1 MNRDQKAAVIDEVA
15 SQIEEAQAIFAVDYR
30 GLTVK
35 QAADLR
41 GRLIEIDA
49 NLRVV
54 KNTLTERAADKAGVE
69 GLKQFLE
76 GPTAFTFV
84 KGDPVLAA
92 KALAAFRRESQLP
105 EFKGGWMDGRE
116 LSIADIEALSRLPS
130 LEVMHGQLVGM
141 IASPLVGLVRSLNAL
156 LSGIAVALGQIQ
168 EQGLVGGDAPAE
180 TEAVEA
186 DAEVATTEPEAE
198 AEAPAE
204 AEAAAPAEVEAEA
217 PAEAEAAAP
226 AEVEPEAP
234 AEVEAPAE
242 AEAAGEEAEGPADAP
257 APDAPEGE
265 ADAPAADAPAAEAES
280 TQTDAPADADAEK
293 ASE

>member
-15 SQIEEAQAIFAVDYR
+15 AQIREAQAIFAVDYR
-30 GLTVK
+30 GLTVR

-41 GRLIEIDA
+41 SRLIEIDA

-54 KNTLTERAADKAGVE
+54 KNTLTERAADKAGIE
-69 GLKQFLE
+69 ALKQFLE

-92 KALAAFRRESQLP
+92 KALAAFRRESRHP

-116 LSIADIEALSRLPS
+116 LTTAELEALSRLPS

-141 IASPLVGLVRSLNAL
+141 VASPLAGLVRSLNAL

-168 EQGLVGGDAPAE
+168 EQGLIG
-180 TEAVEA
+180 
-186 DAEVATTEPEAE
+186 

-204 AEAAAPAEVEAEA
+204 AEAPAAEAPEAEAEAEPEAGA
-217 PAEAEAAAP
+217 PAEAEST
-226 AEVEPEAP
+226 ET
-234 AEVEAPAE
+234 
-242 AEAAGEEAEGPADAP
+242 
-257 APDAPEGE
+257 
-265 ADAPAADAPAAEAES
+265 DAPAADAGDE
-280 TQTDAPADADAEK
+280 TT
-293 ASE
+293 SEEEGDN

>member
-1 MNRDQKAAVIDEVA
+1 LNREQKAAVIDEVA

-41 GRLIEIDA
+41 GRLIQIDA
-49 NLRVV
+49 SLRVV
-54 KNTLTERAADKAGVE
+54 KNTLTELAADKVE
-69 GLKQFLE
+69 GAEVLKQFLQ

-116 LSIADIEALSRLPS
+116 LTIADIESLSRLPS

-156 LSGIAVALGQIQ
+156 LSGIAIALGQIQ
-168 EQGLVGGDAPAE
+168 EQGLVGGDAAAAEPEPEAPA
-180 TEAVEA
+180 A
-186 DAEVATTEPEAE
+186 EPEAE
-198 AEAPAE
+198 AEAPAAEEPE
-204 AEAAAPAEVEAEA
+204 AEAPAAEPEAEAEAPAAEPEPEAEA
-217 PAEAEAAAP
+217 PAEE
-226 AEVEPEAP
+226 
-234 AEVEAPAE
+234 
-242 AEAAGEEAEGPADAP
+242 
-257 APDAPEGE
+257 
-265 ADAPAADAPAAEAES
+265 APAAEAEPE
-280 TQTDAPADADAEK
+280 AAEPEPETT
-293 ASE
+293 SEEQGDN

>member
-30 GLTVK
+30 GLTVR

-41 GRLIEIDA
+41 ARLIEIDA

-69 GLKQFLE
+69 VLKQYLE

-105 EFKGGWMDGRE
+105 EFKGGWMDGKE
-116 LSIADIEALSRLPS
+116 VSVADIEALSRLPS
-130 LEVMHGQLVGM
+130 LDVMHGQLVGM
-141 IASPLVGLVRSLNAL
+141 IASPLTGLARSLNAI

-168 EQGLVGGDAPAE
+168 EKGLLEGN
-180 TEAVEA
+180 
-186 DAEVATTEPEAE
+186 
-198 AEAPAE
+198 
-204 AEAAAPAEVEAEA
+204 AAAE
-217 PAEAEAAAP
+217 
-226 AEVEPEAP
+226 
-234 AEVEAPAE
+234 
-242 AEAAGEEAEGPADAP
+242 
-257 APDAPEGE
+257 
-265 ADAPAADAPAAEAES
+265 APAAEAEAPEAEAPE
-280 TQTDAPADADAEK
+280 APAE
-293 ASE
+293 ASEKPAAEADGPAEAETTEETSNEEGDN

>member
-1 MNRDQKAAVIDEVA
+1 VNREQKAAVIDDVA
-15 SQIEEAQAIFAVDYR
+15 SQIQEAQAIFAVDYR
-30 GLTVK
+30 GLSVR

-41 GRLIEIDA
+41 ARLIEIDA

-69 GLKQFLE
+69 DLKQYLD

-92 KALAAFRRESQLP
+92 KALAAFRREAQKP
-105 EFKGGWMDGRE
+105 EFKGGWMDGRALTVE
-116 LSIADIEALSRLPS
+116 DLEALSRLPS

-141 IASPLVGLVRSLNAL
+141 VATPLTSLVRGLNSL

-168 EQGLVGGDAPAE
+168 EKGLIGGDEPA
-180 TEAVEA
+180 
-186 DAEVATTEPEAE
+186 

-204 AEAAAPAEVEAEA
+204 PEAE
-217 PAEAEAAAP
+217 
-226 AEVEPEAP
+226 

-242 AEAAGEEAEGPADAP
+242 AEAEPEAEAAP
-257 APDAPEGE
+257 AEAPEQ
-265 ADAPAADAPAAEAES
+265 D
-280 TQTDAPADADAEK
+280 TDSEQ
-293 ASE
+293 ASEQEGDN

>member
-15 SQIEEAQAIFAVDYR
+15 AQIEEAQAIFAVDYR
-30 GLTVK
+30 GLTVR

-41 GRLIEIDA
+41 GRLIQIDA

-69 GLKQFLE
+69 VLKQFLE

-92 KALAAFRRESQLP
+92 KALAAFRREAQLP

-141 IASPLVGLVRSLNAL
+141 VASPLVGLVRSLNAL

-168 EQGLVGGDAPAE
+168 EQGLVGGNAPAE
-180 TEAVEA
+180 PEAEA
-186 DAEVATTEPEAE
+186 PAEEAPAAEAE

-204 AEAAAPAEVEAEA
+204 EAQ
-217 PAEAEAAAP
+217 
-226 AEVEPEAP
+226 EPET
-234 AEVEAPAE
+234 ETS
-242 AEAAGEEAEGPADAP
+242 EEEGD
-257 APDAPEGE
+257 
-265 ADAPAADAPAAEAES
+265 
-280 TQTDAPADADAEK
+280 K
-293 ASE
+293 

>member
-30 GLTVK
+30 GLTVR

-41 GRLIEIDA
+41 ARLIEIDA

-69 GLKQFLE
+69 VLKQYLE

-105 EFKGGWMDGRE
+105 EFKGGWMDGKE
-116 LSIADIEALSRLPS
+116 VSVADIEALSRLPS
-130 LEVMHGQLVGM
+130 LDVMHGQLVGM
-141 IASPLVGLVRSLNAL
+141 IASPLTGLARSLNAI

-168 EQGLVGGDAPAE
+168 EKGLLEGNAA
-180 TEAVEA
+180 
-186 DAEVATTEPEAE
+186 
-198 AEAPAE
+198 AEAPA
-204 AEAAAPAEVEAEA
+204 AE
-217 PAEAEAAAP
+217 
-226 AEVEPEAP
+226 
-234 AEVEAPAE
+234 
-242 AEAAGEEAEGPADAP
+242 
-257 APDAPEGE
+257 
-265 ADAPAADAPAAEAES
+265 APAAEAEVPEAEAPE
-280 TQTDAPADADAEK
+280 APAE
-293 ASE
+293 ASEEPAAEADGPAEAETTEETSNEEGDN